1 MIRRYRIVLVSAL
14 VIASLT
20 AISAHT
26 VRSVSS
32 SPAKAFVS
40 SPTTATDSPIAI
52 RWVNPASTPP
62 TTYDT
67 GLRVVCFF
75 VANPSPADPAR
86 PEWPRITSVGFELPG
101 APTGFALVDPVGG
114 EWQLRENVP
123 AKLAGQDVTLDF
135 SIVAGVNPTG
145 RTPGGPEN
153 PLGIP
158 PGQPDGA
165 DGARRAGT
173 RFCVSGPFP
182 AELTRIEDIL
192 NGVVV
197 GFHGVE
203 GNHQGVDAGVW
214 FTREALRPIPLY

>member
-1 MIRRYRIVLVSAL
+1 MIRHYRIVWLSVLVL
-14 VIASLT
+14 ASLT

-32 SPAKAFVS
+32 SPGKAFVS
-40 SPTTATDSPIAI
+40 SPTSANDAPVAI
-52 RWVNPASTPP
+52 QWLNPSTPP

-67 GLRVVCFF
+67 GIRVVCFF
-75 VANPSPADPAR
+75 VANPSQADPAR

-101 APTGFALVDPVGG
+101 APSGFALVDPVGG
-114 EWQLRENVP
+114 DWQLRENVP
-123 AKLAGQDVTLDF
+123 ATLAGQDITLDF
-135 SIVAGVNPTG
+135 TIVAGVNPTG
-145 RTPGGPEN
+145 RTPGNPEN
-153 PLGIP
+153 PRGIP
-158 PGQPDGA
+158 PGQPDLT
-165 DGARRAGT
+165 RRAGT

-182 AELTRIEDIL
+182 PQLTKIEDIL

-214 FTREALRPIPLY
+214 FTQGALRPIPLY

>member
-1 MIRRYRIVLVSAL
+1 MIQRYRIVMLSAL
-14 VIASLT
+14 IFASLT

-26 VRSVSS
+26 VRSVTS
-32 SPAKAFVS
+32 SPVKAFVS
-40 SPTTATDSPIAI
+40 SPTTANDSPVAI
-52 RWVNPASTPP
+52 QWVNPSSTPP

-86 PEWPRITSVGFELPG
+86 PDWPRITSVGFELPG
-101 APTGFALVDPVGG
+101 TPSGFALVDPIGG
-114 EWQLRENVP
+114 DWQLRENVP
-123 AKLAGQDVTLDF
+123 ATLAGQEITLDF
-135 SIVAGVNPTG
+135 TIVAGVNPTG
-145 RTPGGPEN
+145 RTPGKPED

-158 PGQPDGA
+158 PGQPDLTRG
-165 DGARRAGT
+165 AGT

-182 AELTRIEDIL
+182 AQLTRIEDIL

-203 GNHQGVDAGVW
+203 GHHQGVDAGVW
-214 FTREALRPIPLY
+214 FTQGALRPIPLY

>member
-1 MIRRYRIVLVSAL
+1 MIQPFRIVLLSAL
-14 VIASLT
+14 VLASLT

-26 VRSVSS
+26 VRSVTA
-32 SPAKAFVS
+32 SPVKAFVS
-40 SPTTATDSPIAI
+40 SPTGANDSPVAI
-52 RWVNPASTPP
+52 QWVNPSSTPP

-86 PEWPRITSVGFELPG
+86 PDWPRITSVGFELPG
-101 APTGFALVDPVGG
+101 SPSGFALVDPTGG
-114 EWQLRENVP
+114 DWQLRENVP
-123 AKLAGQDVTLDF
+123 AKLSGQDITLDF
-135 SIVAGVNPTG
+135 TIVAGVNPTG
-145 RTPGGPEN
+145 RTPGKPEN

-158 PGQPDGA
+158 PGQPDLTRG
-165 DGARRAGT
+165 AGT

-182 AELTRIEDIL
+182 PQFTRIEDIL

-203 GNHQGVDAGVW
+203 GHHQGVDAGVW
-214 FTREALRPIPLY
+214 FTQGALRPIPLY

>member
-1 MIRRYRIVLVSAL
+1 MIRRYRIVSVTAL
-14 VIASLT
+14 VITSLT

-32 SPAKAFVS
+32 SPVKAFVS
-40 SPTTATDSPIAI
+40 SPTAANDAPVAI
-52 RWVNPASTPP
+52 QWVNPSSTPP

-67 GLRVVCFF
+67 GLRLVCFF
-75 VANPSPADPAR
+75 VANPSQADPAR

-101 APTGFALVDPVGG
+101 APTGFALVDPVGD
-114 EWQLRENVP
+114 EWQLQENVP
-123 AKLAGQDVTLDF
+123 AKLSGQDVTLDF
-135 SIVAGVNPTG
+135 TIVAGVNPTG
-145 RTPGGPEN
+145 RTPGTPES
-153 PLGIP
+153 PFGIP
-158 PGQPDGA
+158 PGQPDMT
-165 DGARRAGT
+165 RRAGT

-214 FTREALRPIPLY
+214 FTQGALRPIPLY

>member
-1 MIRRYRIVLVSAL
+1 V
-14 VIASLT
+14 
-20 AISAHT
+20 
-26 VRSVSS
+26 
-32 SPAKAFVS
+32 KAFVS
-40 SPTTATDSPIAI
+40 SPTTANDSPVAI
-52 RWVNPASTPP
+52 QWVNPSSTPL

-75 VANPSPADPAR
+75 VANPSQADPAR
-86 PEWPRITSVGFELPG
+86 PDWPRITSVGFELPG

-114 EWQLRENVP
+114 DWQLREDVP
-123 AKLAGQDVTLDF
+123 AKLSGQDITLDF
-135 SIVAGVNPTG
+135 TIVAGVNPTG
-145 RTPGGPEN
+145 RTPGKPEN

-158 PGQPDGA
+158 PGQPDLTRG
-165 DGARRAGT
+165 AGT

-182 AELTRIEDIL
+182 PQLTKIEDIL

-214 FTREALRPIPLY
+214 FSQGALRPIPLY